1 VKFFGAFITKNNF
14 SLDFL
19 KFTIRFAADMPKQTQ
34 KDKQQV
40 HFWTDEKNAAAL
52 IAHADKNPHLGVTI
66 NEIAR
71 KDTGA
76 VQLRYYTQGITRTE
90 LNERMIGFFLSYA
103 ERAMVEAIERM
114 IDKQPI

>member
-1 VKFFGAFITKNNF
+1 M
-14 SLDFL
+14 LDFL
-19 KFTIRFAADMPKQTQ
+19 KFAIRFAADMTKEKAT

-71 KDTGA
+71 KETGA

-90 LNERMIGFFLSYA
+90 LNERMVGFFLSYA
-103 ERAMVEAIERM
+103 ENARMEALERM
-114 IDKQPI
+114 IPQS